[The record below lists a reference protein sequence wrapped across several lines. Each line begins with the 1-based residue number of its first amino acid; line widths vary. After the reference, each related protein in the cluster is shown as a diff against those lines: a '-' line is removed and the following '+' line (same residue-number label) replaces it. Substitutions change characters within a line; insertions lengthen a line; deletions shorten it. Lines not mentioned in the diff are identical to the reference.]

1 MCDCSICIAEK
12 EIRLCKN
19 IAKFLQNLPFQ
30 LAKFCIL
37 DAKFEIFFCKK
48 TRGQLNLLITKHTKL
63 TCRMGKLTAK
73 YIALIHHFNNEAC
86 INYFPLINEI
96 IHRLLID
103 FISHTLI
110 SFSFSFTITFTT
122 IILTANVN
130 LFFNFSIFRP
140 I

>member
-48 TRGQLNLLITKHTKL
+48 PRGQYDI
-63 TCRMGKLTAK
+63 
-73 YIALIHHFNNEAC
+73 
-86 INYFPLINEI
+86 I
-96 IHRLLID
+96 IHAFIICLQEGCLIC
-103 FISHTLI
+103 
-110 SFSFSFTITFTT
+110 
-122 IILTANVN
+122 
-130 LFFNFSIFRP
+130 
-140 I
+140 